1 MLIRKRSIKDFQMMI
16 NRDEF
21 LEYAKVFDHYYG
33 TPKQPVE
40 NQLSKGRDVLFD
52 IDWQG
57 TQQVKA
63 KAREDMVT
71 VFILPPSIAELERR
85 LKKRGQDSA
94 EVVARRMSKAA
105 DEMSHYP
112 EYDYIIINHDL
123 EESVEQVKAILA
135 AERLKRDRQTGLTDF
150 VKSLRDGH

>member
-1 MLIRKRSIKDFQMMI
+1 MPRFLIIT
-16 NRDEF
+16 
-21 LEYAKVFDHYYG
+21 G

-40 NQLSKGRDVLFD
+40 NQLQRTDVLFD
-52 IDWQG
+52 IDQQG

-63 KAREDMVT
+63 KAREDMLL

-105 DEMSHYP
+105 ENVALS
-112 EYDYIIINHDL
+112 
-123 EESVEQVKAILA
+123 
-135 AERLKRDRQTGLTDF
+135 
-150 VKSLRDGH
+150 